1 MNQKQQ
7 RAIKETNREIT
18 RKLQEIRQSCLW
30 QIDRLQSAIA
40 CCDGALEGKPTAIA
54 DLSRIE
60 GLGDVIDRQQGELKV
75 FLDQRRFLEH
85 ILD

>member
-1 MNQKQQ
+1 MNQKQKK
-7 RAIKETNREIT
+7 ALAMTDREII

-30 QIDRLQSAIA
+30 QIDRLQSAIG
-40 CCDGALEGKPTAIA
+40 CCDGALSEKPTAIA

-60 GLGDVIDRQQGELKV
+60 SLGDVIDRLQGELKV

-85 ILD
+85 IFD